1 MAPNCEKASTG
12 QHKLDHSLIAPG
24 RLEVGAVG
32 GRGDAAAGPLGAA
45 TMSSEKWICGFGCL
59 ELPLEIL
66 KRGLDCIAGLEA
78 GPGAR
83 IRNKR

>member
-12 QHKLDHSLIAPG
+12 QHKLDHSLMAPG

-32 GRGDAAAGPLGAA
+32 GRGDTAAGPLGAA

-59 ELPLEIL
+59 ELRLVEGFL
-66 KRGLDCIAGLEA
+66 LRFLRGA
-78 GPGAR
+78 
-83 IRNKR
+83 